1 MTWPIKSWAS
11 ALSATSI
18 RCLASWWL
26 NATASPFLPRLCRT
40 PSRYLPCSCDDD
52 LSRHLLPVVSSN
64 CQRARSSWAKPKSV
78 VSAAHR
84 NAKWAAYFI
93 ETPKI
98 TRKASHLRRADS
110 SIVVSEPGFVLLMA
124 ECGWPVAGGSLQ
136 VSFVSGDYIVFS
148 GLHGRAKNPDHQN
161 GPGKRVF
168 LRDCGYS

>member
-1 MTWPIKSWAS
+1 MTWPIDSWAA

-64 CQRARSSWAKPKSV
+64 CQRARSSWARLKSV
-78 VSAAHR
+78 VSTVHR
-84 NAKWAAYFI
+84 NAKWAAHLI
-93 ETPKI
+93 EAPKI
-98 TRKASHLRRADS
+98 TRRASHLRRADPG
-110 SIVVSEPGFVLLMA
+110 IVFSEPVFVLLMV

-136 VSFVSGDYIVFS
+136 VSFVSGHYTLS
-148 GLHGRAKNPDHQN
+148 MGLMTCEGVRGH
-161 GPGKRVF
+161 
-168 LRDCGYS
+168 DCRS